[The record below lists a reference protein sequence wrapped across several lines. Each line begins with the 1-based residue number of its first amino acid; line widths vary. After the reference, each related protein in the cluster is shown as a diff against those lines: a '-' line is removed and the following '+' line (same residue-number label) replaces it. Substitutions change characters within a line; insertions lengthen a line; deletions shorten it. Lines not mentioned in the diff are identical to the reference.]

1 MERALFLLS
10 VFVISFTGAMM
21 PGPVTAVVIANAR
34 HSRYSGFVVAAGHAM
49 IEIPLILFLAF
60 YAANFMEVP
69 LIHAIIAFAGAAM
82 LLYVGGDMIKKSGKE
97 ESLQAKNYSAFW
109 GGIVTSINPYFIL
122 WWATTGLA
130 MVLQAKNFGRGVL
143 IFFIIV
149 HLSVDFLWDG
159 ILGYLLHRSGIY
171 NFPKVRKI
179 VTLSLGACLMLVALY
194 FVFSG
199 IDVLSRR

>member
-1 MERALFLLS
+1 MELILFLLS

-34 HSRYSGFVVAAGHAM
+34 HSRFAGFVVAAGHAL

-60 YAANFMEVP
+60 YAANFMENPAV
-69 LIHAIIAFAGAAM
+69 HAAVAFAGAGM
-82 LLYVGGDMIKKSGKE
+82 LLYIGGDMIKRSGDAE
-97 ESLQAKNYSAFW
+97 NAEARNHSAFL

-130 MVLQAKNFGRGVL
+130 MILQAKSIGNWVL

-159 ILGYLLHRSGIY
+159 ILGWLMHRSGVY
-171 NFPKVRKI
+171 HYPKARKI
-179 VTLSLGACLMLVALY
+179 VTQILGACLILAALY
-194 FVFSG
+194 FVHSG
-199 IDVLSRR
+199 LQVLEII

>member
-1 MERALFLLS
+1 
-10 VFVISFTGAMM
+10 M